1 LTKRVVSFL
10 KEVDEKEAEKKDAS
24 CSKKKETTKDMV
36 ARWTDGA
43 KGASRMSGLRGS
55 SAPMVL
61 KGLSLQA

>member
-10 KEVDEKEAEKKDAS
+10 KEVAEKEAE
-24 CSKKKETTKDMV
+24 KKKETTKDMV